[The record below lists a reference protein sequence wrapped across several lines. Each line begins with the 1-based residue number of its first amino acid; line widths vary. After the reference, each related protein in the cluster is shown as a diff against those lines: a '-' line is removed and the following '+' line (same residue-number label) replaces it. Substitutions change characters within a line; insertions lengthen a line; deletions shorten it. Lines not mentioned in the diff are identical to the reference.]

1 MKRSLMLAALS
12 ATFVTSHAFAR
23 DSIAIYPVD
32 AALASEPGKVTPD
45 VALFFAGQNH
55 PAVIHSLGVA
65 ATNKKTNAFGKSDL
79 QACQHVFLSA
89 VIELQDRARQEGGNA
104 VINIKSNYHNI
115 LTASPTE
122 FTCGAGAVI
131 AGVALVGDVVKLK
144 GR

>member
-1 MKRSLMLAALS
+1 MKRHLMLAALC

-23 DSIAIYPVD
+23 DSIATYPVD

-45 VALFFAGQNH
+45 IALFFAGQSH
-55 PAVIHSLGVA
+55 PAVAQSFNAI
-65 ATNKKTNAFGKSDL
+65 ATNKKTNAFGKTDV

-89 VIELQDRARQEGGNA
+89 VIELQQQARQQGGNA
-104 VINIKSNYHNI
+104 VINIRSNYHNE